1 MNRSSKYAWVVL
13 ILLAC
18 VSGLTASAQT
28 SGSSDGLW
36 QDVSETAIPAAAG
49 TIRVLFPSAYRALA
63 LDLDGFQSVARTAPL
78 EFTTGAAA
86 RSPVISLPM
95 PDGSF
100 QRFSLQESPIMT
112 PELAA
117 KLPDVRTYR
126 ARGLDDRAATA
137 RIDVTPEGFHA
148 FILSPDGNALVD
160 PYRKNDRSHY
170 ISYWRRDYERP
181 AGRAPFVC
189 ELAGEGADATALEHA
204 SFTAS
209 RPEPVPLAT
218 SGPTLRTYR
227 LALAATGEYTQF
239 HGGTVPLAQ
248 AAMVTTM
255 NRINGVY
262 EQEVGVRMTM
272 VDNTAIVFTNPL
284 TDPYTNT
291 SSDLGANQTTID
303 TLIGSANYD
312 IGHLVGTGG
321 GGVASLRVPCGSSKA
336 RGLTGSSNPVSDAF
350 DIDYVAH
357 EMGHQFGGN
366 HTFNGTTG
374 SCGGGNR
381 SSAAAYE
388 PGSGSTIMAYAGI
401 CGAED
406 LQPHSDPYFHTK
418 SFDEIVTFITGTGN
432 ACAAS
437 TSTGNSAPNITGFAT
452 FTIPKSTPFSIT
464 GAALDPDGD
473 TVTYDWEQFNLG
485 TASPPNT
492 DNGTRPIFRSFNPT
506 TSPTRTFPKLSDLL
520 DNTTTIGES
529 LPITTRTL
537 TFRLTVRDNL
547 GGVSTTSSSVSVV
560 STAGPFTVTSPN
572 TAVTLPSG
580 PGNVVTWNVASTNVA
595 PVSCSNVGILLST
608 NGGVTFPIT
617 LLPSTPNNGSAPVT
631 LPDLATATARIR
643 VECTTAPFFDLSNA
657 NFTIAP
663 TLRLVATATSPT
675 DVALTWNAIEGAVSY
690 EVYRK
695 SAGGAFTLIGT
706 SATPDFTDATAT
718 ADTAYLYAAKWIDGA
733 ATTSA
738 LSSPDLATTVIFTDA
753 VLTAQVTPIKAA
765 HLTELRTAV
774 AAVRDLAGVSAF
786 SFTDPAITPGI
797 TTVQAIHWTE
807 LRTALNEARSTLSLP
822 AVSFTDP
829 TLTPQTT
836 PIRAA
841 HVLEL
846 RDGVQ

>member
-1 MNRSSKYAWVVL
+1 MHRLSKYFLVVTT
-13 ILLAC
+13 LLLS
-18 VSGLTASAQT
+18 VTASAQ
-28 SGSSDGLW
+28 SSRSNDGLW
-36 QDVSETAIPAAAG
+36 QDVAETAIPAAAG
-49 TIRVLFPSAYRALA
+49 AVRELFPSAYRALA
-63 LDLDGFQSVARTAPL
+63 FDLDGFQSVARSAPL
-78 EFTTGAAA
+78 EFTSGAAERA
-86 RSPVISLPM
+86 PVISLPM

-100 QRFSLQESPIMT
+100 QRFALQESPILT

-126 ARGLDDRAATA
+126 AKGLDDRAATA
-137 RIDVTPEGFHA
+137 RLDVTPEGFHA
-148 FILSPDGNALVD
+148 FILSPNGNALID
-160 PYRKNDRSHY
+160 PYRKNDLRHY

-181 AGRAPFVC
+181 AGRTPFVC
-189 ELAGEGADATALEHA
+189 QLAGEGADVTALDHA
-204 SFTAS
+204 SLAVT
-209 RPEPVPLAT
+209 RREPVPLAT

-227 LALAATGEYTQF
+227 LALAATGEYTQY

-255 NRINGVY
+255 NRVNGVY

-272 VDNTAIVFTNPL
+272 IDNTAIVFTNPL
-284 TDPYTNT
+284 TDPYTNS
-291 SSDLGANQTTID
+291 SSDLTANQTTID

-366 HTFNGTTG
+366 HTFNGTT
-374 SCGGGNR
+374 SNCGGGNR

-388 PGSGSTIMAYAGI
+388 PGSGTTIMAYAGI

-418 SFDEIVTFITGTGN
+418 SFDEIVAFITGTGN
-432 ACAAS
+432 ACAAA
-437 TSTGNSAPNITGFAT
+437 TSTGNSAPNVTGFTT

-464 GAALDPDGD
+464 GGAVDPDGD

-485 TASPPNT
+485 SASPPNT

-520 DNTTTIGES
+520 GNTTTIGES
-529 LPITTRTL
+529 LPTFTRTL
-537 TFRLTVRDNL
+537 TFRLTARDGR
-547 GGVSTTSSSVSVV
+547 GGVSTTSSSVSVT

-572 TAVTLPSG
+572 TAVTLASG
-580 PGNVVTWNVASTNVA
+580 PGNVVTWSVANTNVA
-595 PVSCSNVGILLST
+595 PVSCSNVMILLST
-608 NGGVTFPIT
+608 NGGVTFPTT
-617 LLPSTPNNGSAPVT
+617 LLASTPNNGSASVT
-631 LPDLATATARIR
+631 LPDLATSSARVR

-657 NFTIAP
+657 DFTIAP

-690 EVYRK
+690 ELYRK
-695 SAGGAFTLIGT
+695 SAGGSFTLIGT
-706 SATPDFTDATAT
+706 STTPNATDSTAA

-733 ATTSA
+733 ATASA
-738 LSSPDLATTVIFTDA
+738 LSTPDLATTVIFTDA
-753 VLTAQVTPIKAA
+753 TVTAGETPVKAV
-765 HLTELRTAV
+765 HVTELRTAV
-774 AAVRDLAGVSAF
+774 AAVRDLADLSAF
-786 SFTDPAITPGI
+786 SFTNPTITPGS
-797 TTVQAIHWTE
+797 TTVQAIDWAE
-807 LRTALNEARSTLSLP
+807 LRTALNDARSTLALP

-829 TLTPQTT
+829 TLTPQAT

-846 RDGVQ
+846 REGVK